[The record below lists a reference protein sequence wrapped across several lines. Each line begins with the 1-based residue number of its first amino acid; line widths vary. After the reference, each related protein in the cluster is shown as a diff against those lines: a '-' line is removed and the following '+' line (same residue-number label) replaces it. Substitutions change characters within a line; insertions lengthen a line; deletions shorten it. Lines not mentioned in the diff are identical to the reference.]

1 MATSLIAKR
10 ATTSIGRASDL
21 FRTSF
26 AFLRGLSTTTSPA
39 ADVASVD
46 GAKKPKRKKKKNLFE
61 VAQFLPNW
69 GLGYHMAKT
78 HWAEV
83 SYEITKINLYKD
95 GRHGKAWGIA
105 HKNAC
110 ILNSQ
115 SRPWRNLVPEGVCK
129 FLSDTGLEALT
140 FQVWLGQ
147 LSQLAIDWLKF
158 ASCRCPEEN
167 QRCPQA
173 LLEIHPHDKTNRTK
187 CAKTGSKHPKT
198 RSGNCVIIFKLSV
211 RPSLH

>member
-39 ADVASVD
+39 AD
-46 GAKKPKRKKKKNLFE
+46 GAKKPKRKKKKKNLFE

-105 HKNAC
+105 HKNGLPAADAPKKISGVHKRC
-110 ILNSQ
+110 WRYIPMTKQIEQ
-115 SRPWRNLVPEGVCK
+115 SVPK
-129 FLSDTGLEALT
+129 QEA
-140 FQVWLGQ
+140 
-147 LSQLAIDWLKF
+147 SI
-158 ASCRCPEEN
+158 
-167 QRCPQA
+167 
-173 LLEIHPHDKTNRTK
+173 
-187 CAKTGSKHPKT
+187 PKQEVET
-198 RSGNCVIIFKLSV
+198 A
-211 RPSLH
+211 